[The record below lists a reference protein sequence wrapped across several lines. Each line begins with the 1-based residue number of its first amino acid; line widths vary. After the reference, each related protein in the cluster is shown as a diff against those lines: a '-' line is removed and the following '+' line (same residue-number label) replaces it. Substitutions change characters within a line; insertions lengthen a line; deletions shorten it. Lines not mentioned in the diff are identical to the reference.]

1 MGPVQVDPYVAEIMK
16 DSPQLHWPSHPSCG
30 CLCCEKRED
39 IETEKGSMLD
49 STKMD
54 EIMSK
59 CLAAGQ
65 AEIISP
71 AQVLNH

>member
-1 MGPVQVDPYVAEIMK
+1 MK
-16 DSPQLHWPSHPSCG
+16 NF
-30 CLCCEKRED
+30 ED

-65 AEIISP
+65 AEEIIYIYISSSSFESLK
-71 AQVLNH
+71 VLFAC